1 MEGHGGG
8 ESGPSDTASIR
19 GSMSSVTW
27 VSVGEIT
34 VEVHGLH
41 VYGVSL
47 GTGPRAGGAI
57 SWDSPGCGMGDS
69 VAAKLGSGTLP
80 MLAVTFNCIS

>member
-27 VSVGEIT
+27 VCVGEIT
-34 VEVHGLH
+34 VEVHGLR

-47 GTGPRAGGAI
+47 GTGPRGGGQSAGTGQ
-57 SWDSPGCGMGDS
+57 
-69 VAAKLGSGTLP
+69 AAGWEIVLQL
-80 MLAVTFNCIS
+80 N

>member
-27 VSVGEIT
+27 VCVGEIT
-34 VEVHGLH
+34 VKVHGLR

-47 GTGPRAGGAI
+47 GTGPRGGGGQSAGTGQ
-57 SWDSPGCGMGDS
+57 
-69 VAAKLGSGTLP
+69 AAGWEIVLQL
-80 MLAVTFNCIS
+80 N